1 MIQRPLLDRTPFA
14 RHLTP
19 EQKEEATGVF
29 RVFDVDRGEE
39 VCVEGEADR
48 SMAWVVAGE
57 LDMLAGGTRIGRIQ
71 AGEMFGEMTL
81 FGTDGRR
88 ASTVVTATP
97 CTLAA
102 LDEAGLK
109 LLRMRQ
115 NPMAHLLESE
125 AIRTIS
131 RRLREADARIGAA
144 ATGNEVE
151 AAPRGFLARLAAA
164 LGVSSDLPRGEE
176 PDPAAVLASTPGFQ
190 GRDEAVLAAI
200 GRRLEVVAAA
210 QGDAIVQEDEMGD
223 DAYLVAEGRVGVY
236 RRVAGTRAERVA
248 VLDRGQVFGQVSAA
262 DSRGR
267 TATVRALLPTYLLRI
282 PGPVFED
289 LSRDPGA
296 EGRAFRRG
304 MIDALSTQLRQANA
318 HLVQLVARWEGR

>member
-1 MIQRPLLDRTPFA
+1 LIQRPLLDRTPFA

-19 EQKEEATGVF
+19 EQKDEATGVF

-48 SMAWVVAGE
+48 SMVWVLSGE
-57 LDMLAGGTRIGRIQ
+57 LDMLVEGTKIGRIQ

-102 LDEAGLK
+102 LDEEGLK
-109 LLRMRQ
+109 ILRLRQ
-115 NPMAHLLESE
+115 NPMAQLLEAE

-131 RRLREADARIGAA
+131 RRLREAAARIGAA
-144 ATGNEVE
+144 ATGNDVE
-151 AAPRGFLARLAAA
+151 AVPRGFLSRLAAA

-176 PDPAAVLASTPGFQ
+176 PHPAAVLASTPGFQ
-190 GRDEAVLAAI
+190 GRDQEVLEAI
-200 GRRLEVVAAA
+200 GARLEVVAAA
-210 QGDAIVQEDEMGD
+210 QGDVIVHEGEMGD
-223 DAYLVAEGRVGVY
+223 DAYIVAEGRVGVY
-236 RRVAGTRAERVA
+236 RGVAGARAERVA
-248 VLDRGQVFGQVSAA
+248 VLERGNVFGQVSAA

-267 TATVRALLPTYLLRI
+267 TATVRALLPTYLVRI
-282 PGPVFED
+282 PGPVFD
-289 LSRDPGA
+289 VLSKDPGP

-304 MIDALSTQLRQANA
+304 MIDAFASQLRQANV
-318 HLVQLVARWEGR
+318 HLVQLLARWEGR